1 MGSHSF
7 TRHPPTGMSANF
19 PGRRQGGN
27 VRGKFSVKNEGVRFG
42 EMFQEVEIC
51 PSKMSMETGRV
62 GNMQET
68 SQGEMS
74 ASTLRITS
82 LYV

>member
-1 MGSHSF
+1 MSGENSLLKMKGFGS
-7 TRHPPTGMSANF
+7 
-19 PGRRQGGN
+19 
-27 VRGKFSVKNEGVRFG
+27 G